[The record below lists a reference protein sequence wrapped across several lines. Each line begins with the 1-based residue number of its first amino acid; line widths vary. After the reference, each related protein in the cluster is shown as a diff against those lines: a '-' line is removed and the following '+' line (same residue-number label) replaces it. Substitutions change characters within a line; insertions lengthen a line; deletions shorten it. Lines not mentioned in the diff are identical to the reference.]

1 MRNRA
6 LLPEHGDQ
14 STLIKSISILRYRRA
29 PSPFALLFGFKSV
42 HRGKEG
48 YLGNQRY
55 EVKPTEREEGS
66 YDTGCSPTF
75 RVVRTPSPPTVKS
88 SIRGKILTVP
98 FETMLRA
105 HNYLRAKHP
114 DPPCSRQHQTLEKL
128 ILLFPLEKER
138 DGRC

>member
-1 MRNRA
+1 MRKRVR
-6 LLPEHGDQ
+6 LPELDDQ
-14 STLIKSISILRYRRA
+14 STLIKSISILRYEGPVSLRSVLR
-29 PSPFALLFGFKSV
+29 FKPV

-55 EVKPTEREEGS
+55 EVKPAERKEGS

-75 RVVRTPSPPTVKS
+75 RVVRAPCPPTVKS

-105 HNYLRAKHP
+105 RSYVRNTRSP
-114 DPPCSRQHQTLEKL
+114 SCFRQRETLEKL
-128 ILLFPLEKER
+128 ILLFLLRRTTRK
-138 DGRC
+138 C